1 MLTINTIIQ
10 VAMIFSIVIHFF
22 FRKAV
27 PRKIA
32 PDPETLETMAWVLP
46 CYNETPLELTRS
58 LESLAR
64 QVNLDDHKKVII
76 VIVDGK
82 ARGKGMDK
90 SCGESLLEDILSCDE
105 RKKIKKAYIA
115 RDALDVPS
123 LLPISTILIIR

>member
-10 VAMIFSIVIHFF
+10 VAMIICIVVHFF

-27 PRKIA
+27 PREIV

-64 QVNLDDHKKVII
+64 QAHLDDHKKVIL
-76 VIVDGK
+76 VVVDGK

-90 SCGESLLEDILSCDE
+90 SCGESLLEDILPCDE

-123 LLPISTILIIR
+123 PAIPISKPF